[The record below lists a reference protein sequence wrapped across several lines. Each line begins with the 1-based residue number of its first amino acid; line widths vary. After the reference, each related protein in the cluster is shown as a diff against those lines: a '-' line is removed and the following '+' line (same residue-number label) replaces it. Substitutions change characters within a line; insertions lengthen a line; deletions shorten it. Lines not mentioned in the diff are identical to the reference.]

1 MQLRSIFP
9 MPTGRSQSNMYDMQT
24 PEITIR
30 PAYADDQLALQRLAS
45 LDSAHDLPP
54 RPMLLAEVD
63 GELRVALS
71 VNDGSA
77 IADPFFPTAAILDLL
92 RAHARSEHRR
102 RRTRRTLRGTRRPA
116 PGAAA
121 PAWSR

>member
-9 MPTGRSQSNMYDMQT
+9 MTTTRSQSNKYDMQT

-45 LDSAHDLPP
+45 LDSAHHVPP
-54 RPMLLAEVD
+54 RPLVVAEVD

-71 VNDGSA
+71 VSDGSA
-77 IADPFFPTAAILDLL
+77 IADPFFPTAAIIGLL
-92 RAHARSEHRR
+92 RGHVRANRRPRRMTRRLRLARSAQ
-102 RRTRRTLRGTRRPA
+102 A
-116 PGAAA
+116 PETAAA
-121 PAWSR
+121 